1 MNLLSNVEIM
11 LLQIIYQYE
20 KITGYDI
27 NKYVISL
34 KYRDWAD
41 IGKTSIYT
49 GLKKLEKKELV
60 ISFIDLEK
68 KGKGP
73 LPRRYSITHTGSE
86 ILKQEMNDILMR
98 SREREK
104 RFDLVIS
111 GIQILDTSE
120 IVLAFEKRIEY
131 LQLEFKRISQESVE
145 QNNCIPL
152 GGKIL
157 YMHILG
163 SINSEIKYSKSIIK
177 YFDGI

>member
-1 MNLLSNVEIM
+1 M
-11 LLQIIYQYE
+11 
-20 KITGYDI
+20 
-27 NKYVISL
+27 
-34 KYRDWAD
+34 
-41 IGKTSIYT
+41 
-49 GLKKLEKKELV
+49 
-60 ISFIDLEK
+60 
-68 KGKGP
+68 
-73 LPRRYSITHTGSE
+73 
-86 ILKQEMNDILMR
+86 
-98 SREREK
+98 
-104 RFDLVIS
+104 VIS